1 MVLNFKYLVKFLKLS
16 VATSA
21 IGFMFCGS
29 SIAFANITNSSFKH
43 QGQLIPLKQKDVI
56 SSVIVL
62 ADHKS
67 SVTPL
72 ANNTYK
78 LNLAV
83 DKKTIG
89 ILPIVPRGPQEFI
102 SPSEFYEIWNA
113 KENNVKQD
121 PPDAI
126 IHYFLKGKPYH
137 EVVKVT
143 SLKVLSDKAHKSL
156 QFNLTPVAGIGF
168 DFPKGKVTSIS
179 PMSLFIDNFGECG
192 GVNPNCI
199 IP

>member
-1 MVLNFKYLVKFLKLS
+1 MKYTNIKKVFLS
-16 VATSA
+16 VSLVIGSLSA
-21 IGFMFCGS
+21 CLGTNFAYANIKKDS
-29 SIAFANITNSSFKH
+29 SI
-43 QGQLIPLKQKDVI
+43 IPLKQKDVI

-62 ADHKS
+62 ADHSAKI
-67 SVTPL
+67 TKEG
-72 ANNTYK
+72 NTKYK
-78 LNLAV
+78 LLLDA

-102 SPSEFYEIWNA
+102 SISKFYKIWNA

-121 PPDAI
+121 PPNAI

-137 EVVKVT
+137 EVVKVS
-143 SLKVLSDKAHKSL
+143 SLKVLSDKAHKSFL

-179 PMSLFIDNFGECG
+179 PMSLFIDNFGEEDCG
-192 GVNPNCI
+192 GISSSPCI
-199 IP
+199 LS